1 MSKYQV
7 EVHHII
13 HNYDYYEIEADS
25 PEEARDKVND
35 GDGEYMFSN
44 VKEPEWESNEE
55 EYVTGVYN
63 ENGDLVL

>member
-13 HNYDYYEIEADS
+13 HSYDYYEIEADS

-44 VKEPEWESNEE
+44 VDEPEWESNEE
-55 EYVTGVYN
+55 RYVTGVFN

>member
-13 HNYDYYEIEADS
+13 HSYDYYEIEAES

-35 GDGEYMFSN
+35 GDGEYMFTN
-44 VKEPEWESNEE
+44 VEEPEWESNVEQ
-55 EYVTGVYN
+55 YVTGVFN
-63 ENGDLVL
+63 EEGDLVL

>member
-13 HNYDYYEIEADS
+13 HSYDYYEIEADS

-35 GDGEYMFSN
+35 GDGEYMFTN
-44 VKEPEWESNEE
+44 VEEPEWESNVEQ
-55 EYVTGVYN
+55 YVTGVFN
-63 ENGDLVL
+63 EDGDLVL

>member
-13 HNYDYYEIEADS
+13 HSYDYYEIEAES

-35 GDGEYMFSN
+35 GDGEYMFTN
-44 VKEPEWESNEE
+44 VEESEWESNVEQ
-55 EYVTGVYN
+55 YVTGVFDEEGN
-63 ENGDLVL
+63 LVL